1 MRRANRLTRHPAR
14 RVVAAAALTAALAA
28 GPAGC
33 GEREATEPAIPTFD
47 TTPNVVLVVDDD
59 GLRFTGGDG
68 SVSTDPA
75 RWSTGTLLAVRND
88 GDEPH
93 RVQGGTRFDTG
104 VLQPGEQTLVLFDEE
119 LTAPTTIT
127 VTDDD
132 DPSRTVTFE
141 LVPGPRP

>member
-1 MRRANRLTRHPAR
+1 MLMAT
-14 RVVAAAALTAALAA
+14 VAAGLTS
-28 GPAGC
+28 C
-33 GEREATEPAIPTFD
+33 GERTATEPGIPTFD

-75 RWSTGTLLAVRND
+75 RWSTGALLAVRND

-132 DPSRTVTFE
+132 DPSRAVTFE